1 MKIRSG
7 HRWKSFM
14 TAFCTMMCVPM
25 VEKKFSYLSL
35 LTRAFTTS
43 RSSKRNFFHHNASR
57 ISNLPRLLN
66 SKQCKIILITFYY
79 SSFTTSHTPVGS
91 TAPSTNACWRLPKSS
106 PIYIHPS
113 TAHRPSNGIY
123 MCISAGG
130 TTEQHTSNPISFH
143 NVGTTDDTATVVG
156 RTLIQHTSTRGIQSH
171 GPAEAVVVS
180 SATTSV
186 VSSQHTTA
194 TEATTVVRSCGV
206 GLKWNNYLHL
216 C

>member
-79 SSFTTSHTPVGS
+79 SSFTPRVIHLLAALHPRRMLVGDSQRACPYTYIQARHIVRRTAFTCVYLPEAPLSNTLQIQFRS
-91 TAPSTNACWRLPKSS
+91 T
-106 PIYIHPS
+106 
-113 TAHRPSNGIY
+113 
-123 MCISAGG
+123 M
-130 TTEQHTSNPISFH
+130 
-143 NVGTTDDTATVVG
+143 
-156 RTLIQHTSTRGIQSH
+156 
-171 GPAEAVVVS
+171 
-180 SATTSV
+180 
-186 VSSQHTTA
+186 
-194 TEATTVVRSCGV
+194 
-206 GLKWNNYLHL
+206 
-216 C
+216 